1 MTTSYYLGVTVK
13 VTDSLSTFI
22 GRSTGTGTV
31 DKLIRRHD
39 VGPIECT
46 SSFFSFFGHVLL
58 DKLPVRQFLRA
69 QNMGI
74 DCHSRGTFSTFD
86 RV

>member
-46 SSFFSFFGHVLL
+46 SSFLVFLVMCCWISCLSVSFYAH
-58 DKLPVRQFLRA
+58 KIWA
-69 QNMGI
+69 
-74 DCHSRGTFSTFD
+74 
-86 RV
+86 